1 MSNEKALAK
10 AAIQKAINNMKS
22 MVGMIDNSSTT
33 TSGGKTK
40 TLVSVAP
47 TKKKDY
53 FSPNK
58 KKDYFSPNKKKDEY
72 FISTKF
78 DPSMSGSVSM
88 DMKTGE
94 SVYKPRKTR
103 IF

>member
-58 KKDYFSPNKKKDEY
+58 KKDEY
-72 FISTKF
+72 FISTKL

-88 DMKTGE
+88 NMKTGD

>member
-58 KKDYFSPNKKKDEY
+58 KKDEY

-88 DMKTGE
+88 NMKTGD

>member
-40 TLVSVAP
+40 TLVNVAP
-47 TKKKDY
+47 T
-53 FSPNK
+53 K

-88 DMKTGE
+88 NMKTGD

>member
-33 TSGGKTK
+33 TSGSKTK

-47 TKKKDY
+47 T
-53 FSPNK
+53 K

-88 DMKTGE
+88 NMKTGD

>member
-58 KKDYFSPNKKKDEY
+58 KKDEY

>member
-58 KKDYFSPNKKKDEY
+58 KKDEY

-88 DMKTGE
+88 DMKTGD

>member
-33 TSGGKTK
+33 TSGGKNK
-40 TLVSVAP
+40 KLVSVAP

-58 KKDYFSPNKKKDEY
+58 KKDEC

-78 DPSMSGSVSM
+78 DPSMSGSASM
-88 DMKTGE
+88 NMKTGD

>member
-1 MSNEKALAK
+1 MSNEKAIAK
-10 AAIQKAINNMKS
+10 DAIQKAISNMKR

-47 TKKKDY
+47 T
-53 FSPNK
+53 K

>member
-1 MSNEKALAK
+1 MSNEKAIAK
-10 AAIQKAINNMKS
+10 DAIQKAINNMKR

-58 KKDYFSPNKKKDEY
+58 KKDEY

-88 DMKTGE
+88 NMKTGD

>member
-1 MSNEKALAK
+1 MSNEKAIAK
-10 AAIQKAINNMKS
+10 DAIQKAINNMKR

-58 KKDYFSPNKKKDEY
+58 KKDEY

-88 DMKTGE
+88 NMKTGE

>member
-10 AAIQKAINNMKS
+10 AAIQKAMNNMKS
-22 MVGMIDNSSTT
+22 MLGMIDNSSTT

-58 KKDYFSPNKKKDEY
+58 KKDEY

-88 DMKTGE
+88 NMKTGE

>member
-58 KKDYFSPNKKKDEY
+58 KKDEY
-72 FISTKF
+72 FISTKL

-88 DMKTGE
+88 NMKTGE

>member
-10 AAIQKAINNMKS
+10 AAIQKAMNNMKS
-22 MVGMIDNSSTT
+22 MLGMIDNSSTT

-58 KKDYFSPNKKKDEY
+58 KKDEY
-72 FISTKF
+72 FISTKL

-88 DMKTGE
+88 NMKTGD

>member
-10 AAIQKAINNMKS
+10 AAIQKAMNNMKS
-22 MVGMIDNSSTT
+22 MLGMIDNSSTT

-58 KKDYFSPNKKKDEY
+58 KKDEY

-88 DMKTGE
+88 NMKTGD

>member
-10 AAIQKAINNMKS
+10 DAIQKAINNMKR
-22 MVGMIDNSSTT
+22 MVGMIDSSSTT

-58 KKDYFSPNKKKDEY
+58 KKDEY

-88 DMKTGE
+88 NMKTGD

>member
-10 AAIQKAINNMKS
+10 AAIQKAMNNMKS
-22 MVGMIDNSSTT
+22 MLGMIDNSSTT

-47 TKKKDY
+47 T
-53 FSPNK
+53 K